1 MGKVLFSLDKILL
14 SEFMDWSSFK
24 RMDPHLLVGVV
35 NTYLR
40 NRGVALEEFCR
51 THQICREQLEARL
64 KAEGYEYLPDQA
76 QFR

>member
-1 MGKVLFSLDKILL
+1 
-14 SEFMDWSSFK
+14 
-24 RMDPHLLVGVV
+24 MDPHLLVGVV